1 MDPSRFIAG
10 IFVGGR
16 SRRMNGIPKGL
27 LQQSGQSL
35 TLVEVLLGRL
45 KNAGVGQVV
54 LVGHHDAYLGLS
66 IPTIRDSVNGEGP
79 LSGLLA
85 LGEYAEEQ
93 RYDFVLALACDM
105 PYIDDSL
112 INHLIYDAEGAT
124 VLVPKRTFFEP
135 LCARY
140 HVNGILPHLYRQLS
154 NRHYRMTSLL
164 EALGDKCATLSLLPT
179 QLDSLDDWDCPRDVP
194 KGVTYD
200 GIPIERVIETGLPSE
215 TLE

>member
-35 TLVEVLLGRL
+35 TLVEALLGRL

-54 LVGHHDAYLGLS
+54 LIGNHDAYSGLS
-66 IPTIRDSVNGEGP
+66 IRKIRDSVNGEGP

-85 LGEYAEEQ
+85 LTEYAEEQ
-93 RYDFVLALACDM
+93 RYEFVLALACDM

-140 HVNGILPHLYRQLS
+140 QVKGILPHLYRLLI

-164 EALGDKCATLSLLPT
+164 EAVGERCVTLSLLPA
-179 QLDSLDDWDCPRDVP
+179 QLDSLEDWDCPRDVP
-194 KGVTYD
+194 NGVTYD
-200 GIPIERVIETGLPSE
+200 GIPIEKVIETGRPSG
-215 TLE
+215 TL